1 MILSI
6 TEIFKFIFSLLVL
19 VVRLVVQVNIN
30 LVAVPDPPIQF
41 VLLVQV
47 VVQVNKKV

>member
-1 MILSI
+1 VTHLAH
-6 TEIFKFIFSLLVL
+6 LVIIAQQIRVV